1 MNLLRVC
8 SRIELPLQKRIYPVQ
23 MSKKKITIA
32 ILDMYNGVPNQ
43 GMRCIIDI
51 ISRFEP
57 VVAYK
62 IFDVRVKCELPPIDQ
77 FDIYISTGGPG
88 NPLIGD
94 GSWDVK
100 YYAFID
106 ALNKWNTEND
116 LKKHVL
122 FICHSFQMACKHF
135 GLAEITK
142 RNDTSFGVMTM
153 HKTKEGLNDPLFD
166 GLADP
171 FYAIDSRDYQVV
183 QPKLSVFKKKGAT
196 IISLEKIRD
205 HVQYERAIM
214 AVRFTDY
221 FVGTQ
226 FHPEADPISFI
237 THLRNKEAKEKIR
250 KMKGKR
256 KFRNMLEDLLDDDKI
271 YRTNET
277 MIPNFLKAAISDL
290 SKCSKT
296 MCN

>member
-1 MNLLRVC
+1 MR
-8 SRIELPLQKRIYPVQ
+8 
-23 MSKKKITIA
+23 KKSITIA
-32 ILDMYNGVPNQ
+32 ILDMYNGEPNQ

-51 ISRFEP
+51 VNRFTP
-57 VVAYK
+57 FVSFK
-62 IFDVRVKCELPPIDQ
+62 LFDVRGKCELPELDQ

-88 NPLIGD
+88 NPMEGD
-94 GSWDVK
+94 GEWDLK

-106 ALNKWNTEND
+106 AIVKWNHENPI
-116 LKKHVL
+116 KKHVL

-142 RNDTSFGVMTM
+142 RNDTSFGVMSIN
-153 HKTKEGLNDPLFD
+153 KTKDGLSDLLFE

-183 QPKLSVFKKKGAT
+183 QPKLSVFAKKGAK
-196 IISLEKIRD
+196 ILSLEKIRD

-214 AVRFTDY
+214 AVRFTDHL
-221 FVGTQ
+221 VGTQ
-226 FHPEADPISFI
+226 FHPEADPISFLS
-237 THLRNKEAKEKIR
+237 HLRNKDVKDKIR

-256 KFRNMLEDLLDDDKI
+256 KFRNMLEDLVDDDKI

-277 MIPNFLKAAISDL
+277 LIPNFLRSAITDL
-290 SKCSKT
+290 MKT
-296 MCN
+296 KKIMSN

>member
-1 MNLLRVC
+1 MNNNT
-8 SRIELPLQKRIYPVQ
+8 I
-23 MSKKKITIA
+23 KIA
-32 ILDMYNGVPNQ
+32 VLDMYDGQPNQ

-51 ISRFEP
+51 INRFNQI
-57 VVAYK
+57 VTFQV
-62 IFDVRVKCELPPIDQ
+62 FDVRGKSELPDIKK

-88 NPLIGD
+88 NPLVGD
-94 GSWDVK
+94 GDWDLK
-100 YYAFID
+100 YYGFID
-106 ALNKWNTEND
+106 ELTKWNNENKV
-116 LKKHVL
+116 KKHVL

-142 RNDTSFGVMTM
+142 RHDTSFGAMTI
-153 HKTKEGLNDPLFD
+153 HKTKEGFDDPIFE

-183 QPKLSVFKKKGAT
+183 QPKLSVFSKKGAK

-237 THLRNKEAKEKIR
+237 SHLRNKEVKEKIR
-250 KMKGKR
+250 NMKGKR

-277 MIPNFLKAAISDL
+277 LIPNFLRIAINDL
-290 SKCSKT
+290 MISKKILS
-296 MCN
+296 N

>member
-1 MNLLRVC
+1 
-8 SRIELPLQKRIYPVQ
+8 
-23 MSKKKITIA
+23 MSEQTIKIA
-32 ILDMYNGVPNQ
+32 ILDMYDGEPNQ

-51 ISRFEP
+51 INRFNRI
-57 VVAYK
+57 VSFK
-62 IFDVRVKCELPPIDQ
+62 IFDVRRKSELPIINEY
-77 FDIYISTGGPG
+77 DIYISTGGPG

-94 GSWDVK
+94 GNWDKK

-106 ALNKWNTEND
+106 ELMSWNKDNEV
-116 LKKHVL
+116 KKHVL

-142 RNDTSFGVMTM
+142 RNDTSFGVMTI
-153 HKTKEGLNDPLFD
+153 HKTKEGIKDALFE

-171 FYAIDSRDYQVV
+171 FYGIDSRDYQVV
-183 QPKLSVFKKKGAT
+183 QPKLNVFAKKGAK

-237 THLRNKEAKEKIR
+237 ANLRNAATKEKIK

-256 KFRNMLEDLLDDDKI
+256 KFRNMLEDLLDDEKI
-271 YRTNET
+271 YKTNET
-277 MIPNFLKAAISDL
+277 LIPNFLRIAINDL
-290 SKCSKT
+290 LKT
-296 MCN
+296 KKILSN

>member
-1 MNLLRVC
+1 MNNQ
-8 SRIELPLQKRIYPVQ
+8 I
-23 MSKKKITIA
+23 KIA
-32 ILDMYNGVPNQ
+32 VLDMYNGEPNQ
-43 GMRCIIDI
+43 GMRCIIEI
-51 ISRFEP
+51 INRFNQI
-57 VVAYK
+57 VSFQV
-62 IFDVRVKCELPPIDQ
+62 FDVRGKSELPDINK

-94 GSWDVK
+94 GIWDLK

-106 ALNKWNTEND
+106 ELTKWNNENNV
-116 LKKHVL
+116 KKHVL

-142 RNDTSFGVMTM
+142 RNETSFGVMTI
-153 HKTKEGLNDPLFD
+153 HKTKEGLLDPLYE
-166 GLADP
+166 GLDDP

-183 QPKLSVFKKKGAT
+183 QPKLSVFTKKGAK

-205 HVQYERAIM
+205 HVKFERAIM

-237 THLRNKEAKEKIR
+237 SHLRNKESKEKIR
-250 KMKGKR
+250 SIKGKR
-256 KFRNMLEDLLDDDKI
+256 KFRNMLEDLLDDDNSGKI
-271 YRTNET
+271 
-277 MIPNFLKAAISDL
+277 
-290 SKCSKT
+290 
-296 MCN
+296 